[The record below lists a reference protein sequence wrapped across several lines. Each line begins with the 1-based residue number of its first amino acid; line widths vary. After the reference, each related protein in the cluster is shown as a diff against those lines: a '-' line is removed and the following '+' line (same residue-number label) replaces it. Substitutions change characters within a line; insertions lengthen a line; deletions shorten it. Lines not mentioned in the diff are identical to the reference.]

1 MKVKDFILD
10 GFAVSLVAYLNNEY
24 KAEGQFRMSGDS
36 NKMKYFSPDGEVMLV
51 VNLTEKKAE
60 FISPQSNP
68 RIQLV
73 LCGMLKYCGF
83 AVI

>member
-36 NKMKYFSPDGEVMLV
+36 NKMKYFY
-51 VNLTEKKAE
+51 N
-60 FISPQSNP
+60 ISS
-68 RIQLV
+68 
-73 LCGMLKYCGF
+73 YTWSF
-83 AVI
+83 Y